1 MKQHMFLVGA
11 GAIGCEMLKC
21 WAMMGVGASRGLV
34 HLTDMDNIERSN
46 LSRQFLFRE
55 KDVKQPKSTVAA
67 KAATAMNPDF
77 SIRPYVM
84 RVGSDT
90 ESHFNEEFWDSLDV
104 VVTALDNVEA
114 RLYVDARAMQSCKPM
129 LDSGTLGTKGS
140 TQVVIPRM
148 TENYGASRD
157 PPEAGVP
164 MCTLKHFPYKIEH
177 TVQWARDWFEGEFKQ
192 LPVNANQ
199 YIQNPTAFADSLDDA
214 MKIKILEDVKA
225 ALTTHRPSSFADCIH
240 WARLAFQDMFH
251 NDIAQ
256 LIHNFPPDSLTPSG
270 VLFWSGTKR
279 APNPLTFDATDS
291 AHLEFVVAA
300 ANLHATNYGLP
311 NERDHAVF
319 LKVLPSV
326 KVPKFRPKKCKIAA
340 NDKEAKALE
349 KQQEDL
355 AKEWDVDG
363 KVRELMATMPRAS
376 KLSGVTVRGIDFEKD
391 DATNF
396 HIDFMTACSNMRAR
410 CYRIQEAS
418 KHKTKG
424 IAGKI
429 IPAIATTTAL
439 VTGLVC
445 LELYKTLQRKPIEDY
460 RSAALNMAIPF
471 FSLSEP
477 APCAATTYKDHRW
490 TAWDSIDVTG
500 PMTLQKFIDHIE
512 EEYDVE
518 LQMLSYG
525 VSILF
530 SFFGNAKTKR
540 RRLKMN
546 MRDVSEEV
554 SKTKIAADVKVI
566 FFELCCVDPDDDDED
581 VDLPVVRYTLR

>member
-1 MKQHMFLVGA
+1 MFLIGA

-21 WAMMGVGASRGLV
+21 WAMMGVGANRGMV

-55 KDVKQPKSTVAA
+55 KDVKQPKSNVAA
-67 KAATAMNPDF
+67 KAASEMNSDF
-77 SIRPYVM
+77 NIRPYVM

-90 ESHFNEEFWDSLDV
+90 ENHFNETFWDSLDV

-140 TQVVIPRM
+140 TQVVIPRLS
-148 TENYGASRD
+148 EHYGASRD

-164 MCTLKHFPYKIEH
+164 ICTLKHFPYKIEH
-177 TVQWARDWFEGEFKQ
+177 TVQWARDWFEGEFKK
-192 LPVNANQ
+192 LPVNTSL
-199 YIQNPTAFADSLDDA
+199 YIQNPTAFAESLDDG
-214 MKIKILEDVKA
+214 IKIQTLEDVKA
-225 ALTTHRPSSFADCIH
+225 ALTTNYPSSFADCIR
-240 WARLAFQDMFH
+240 WARLAFQNLFH
-251 NDIAQ
+251 NEIAQ
-256 LIHNFPPDSLTPSG
+256 LVHNFPVDSLTPSG
-270 VLFWSGTKR
+270 APFWSGHKR
-279 APNPLTFDATDS
+279 APQPLSFDPADP
-291 AHLEFVVAA
+291 AHLAFIVAA
-300 ANLHATNYGLP
+300 ANLHATNYGIA

-326 KVPKFRPKKCKIAA
+326 KVPKFRPKECKIAA
-340 NDKEAKALE
+340 NDKEAKEME

-355 AKEWDVDG
+355 VKEWDLDG
-363 KVRELMATMPRAS
+363 KAKELLATMPSAS
-376 KLSGVTVRGIDFEKD
+376 KLRGVTVRGIDFEKD
-391 DATNF
+391 DDTNF
-396 HIDFMTACSNMRAR
+396 HVDFMTACSNMRAR

-445 LELYKTLQRKPIEDY
+445 LELYKTLQNKAIEAY
-460 RSAALNMAIPF
+460 RNAALNMAIPF
-471 FSLSEP
+471 FSLTEP
-477 APCAATTYKDHRW
+477 APCAATTHKEHRW
-490 TAWDSIDVTG
+490 TAWDSITLTG

-512 EEYDVE
+512 GEYDVE
-518 LQMLSYG
+518 VQMLSYG

-530 SFFGNAKTKR
+530 SLFGNAKTRR

-546 MRDVSEEV
+546 MKDVSEEV

-566 FFELCCVDPDDDDED
+566 FFELCCVDADDDDED
-581 VDLPVVRYTLR
+581 VDLPVVKYILK